1 MKEEND
7 DPADE
12 TVDSCSRTLPRIP
25 ETWLHKLQ
33 QRKLNPPEF
42 KAESSSHSDAE
53 AVAMTPTPSPVSPPP
68 VAWPNPAESK
78 KKAVVKPN
86 SQNPVVSSSSA
97 AIPVGIAVARQRP
110 ESTKPS
116 RSTPPKPHHSSSP
129 YPLAPPDLSI
139 NSTPPLPALN
149 YGPLAA
155 GRMYQTHD
163 WAWSD
168 PLHLNASH
176 SAPLLWP
183 GADVASSVYGYPYGH
198 PPVPPP
204 PPPPRPLSSSTA
216 NAMGT
221 SPFFLIPAACLGQ
234 YLVKQIFHSIFLL
247 SLGNEYCI
255 I

>member
-1 MKEEND
+1 
-7 DPADE
+7 
-12 TVDSCSRTLPRIP
+12 
-25 ETWLHKLQ
+25 
-33 QRKLNPPEF
+33 
-42 KAESSSHSDAE
+42 
-53 AVAMTPTPSPVSPPP
+53 
-68 VAWPNPAESK
+68 
-78 KKAVVKPN
+78 VVKPN

-198 PPVPPP
+198 PPAPPP
-204 PPPPRPLSSSTA
+204 PPPPRPLSSGTA

-247 SLGNEYCI
+247 NLGNEYCI